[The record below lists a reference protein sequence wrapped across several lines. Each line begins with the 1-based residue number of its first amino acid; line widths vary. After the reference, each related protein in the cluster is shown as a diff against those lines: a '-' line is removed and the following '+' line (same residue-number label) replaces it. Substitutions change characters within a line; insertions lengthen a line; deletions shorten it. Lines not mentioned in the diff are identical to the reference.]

1 MLGARTGTT
10 TDEEVTMLRILRR
23 RPSPAL
29 VIACTALLIALTG
42 TSIAAVEA
50 VPKNSVGSA
59 QLKNNA
65 VTAAKIAS
73 NAVTSAKIASNA
85 VTSAKVQN
93 GTLSS
98 ADFAAGVL
106 PAPTDAFMRFLNGP
120 IAIPISS
127 TTLTTLSV
135 PQAGNYVI
143 SGKAYVA
150 GAVDLTAT
158 CRLTAGGDF
167 DESQATAHNSLSLLV
182 GHNFTAGG
190 TADFACS
197 GGLGITA
204 NFIKLSAIKVANLT
218 NSG

>member
-1 MLGARTGTT
+1 
-10 TDEEVTMLRILRR
+10 VLRILRH

-29 VIACTALLIALTG
+29 VISCTALLIALTG

-50 VPKNSVGSA
+50 VPNNSVGTA

-65 VTAAKIAS
+65 VTAAKIASNAVTAAKIPS

-85 VTSAKVQN
+85 VTSAKVQD
-93 GTLSS
+93 GTLSA

-143 SGKAYVA
+143 SGKAYIA

-158 CRLTAGGDF
+158 CRITAGGDF
-167 DESQATAHNSLSLLV
+167 DESQATAHNSVSLLV

>member
-1 MLGARTGTT
+1 MR
-10 TDEEVTMLRILRR
+10 RIIRH
-23 RPSPAL
+23 RPSPAM

-50 VPKNSVGSA
+50 SVPKNSVGSA

-85 VTSAKVQN
+85 VTSAKVAN
-93 GTLSS
+93 GTLTSS
-98 ADFAAGVL
+98 DFASGVL
-106 PAPTDAFMRFLNGP
+106 PASVNAFIRFLNGP
-120 IAIPISS
+120 IAIPITS
-127 TTLTTLSV
+127 TNLTTLSV
-135 PQAGNYVI
+135 PEAGNYVL
-143 SGKAYVA
+143 SAKAYVT
-150 GAVDLTAT
+150 GAVDNTAT

-167 DESQATAHNSLSLLV
+167 DESEAKPGNTLSLLV
-182 GHNFTAGG
+182 GHNFTASG

-204 NFIKLSAIKVANLT
+204 NSIKISAIKVANLT

>member
-1 MLGARTGTT
+1 M
-10 TDEEVTMLRILRR
+10 
-23 RPSPAL
+23 

-50 VPKNSVGSA
+50 SVPKNSVGSA
-59 QLKNNA
+59 QLKSNAVVAAKIASNA

-85 VTSAKVQN
+85 VTNAKVQD
-93 GTLSS
+93 GTLT
-98 ADFAAGVL
+98 AAKLASGVL
-106 PAPTDAFMRFLNGP
+106 PASVDAFIRFLNGP
-120 IAIPISS
+120 IAIPVTS
-127 TTLTTLSV
+127 TNLTTLSV

-143 SGKAYVA
+143 SAKAYVS
-150 GAVDLTAT
+150 GAAANTAT

-167 DESQATAHNSLSLLV
+167 DESQAKDGNTLSLIV
-182 GHNFTAGG
+182 GHNFTASG

-204 NFIKLSAIKVANLT
+204 NFIKISAIKVANLT

>member
-1 MLGARTGTT
+1 MH
-10 TDEEVTMLRILRR
+10 RIIRH
-23 RPSPAL
+23 RPSPAM

-50 VPKNSVGSA
+50 SVPKNSVGSA
-59 QLKNNA
+59 QLKSNAVVAAKIASNA

-73 NAVTSAKIASNA
+73 NAVTSAEIASNA
-85 VTSAKVQN
+85 VTNAKVQN
-93 GTLSS
+93 ATLT
-98 ADFAAGVL
+98 AAKFASGVL
-106 PAPTDAFMRFLNGP
+106 PASVDAFMRFLNGP
-120 IAIPISS
+120 IAIPIAS
-127 TTLTTLSV
+127 TNLTTLSV

-143 SGKAYVA
+143 SGKASVS
-150 GAVDLTAT
+150 GAVDNTAT

-167 DESQATAHNSLSLLV
+167 DESQAKPGNTLSLLV
-182 GHNFTAGG
+182 GHNFTASG

-204 NFIKLSAIKVANLT
+204 NFIKISAIKVANLT

>member
-1 MLGARTGTT
+1 VLWVARH
-10 TDEEVTMLRILRR
+10 

-29 VIACTALLIALTG
+29 VIACAALLIALTG
-42 TSIAAVEA
+42 TSIAAVQA
-50 VPKNSVGSA
+50 TVPKNSVGSA
-59 QLKNNA
+59 QLKSNA
-65 VTAAKIAS
+65 VVAAKIAS
-73 NAVTSAKIASNA
+73 NAVVSAKIASNA
-85 VTSAKVQN
+85 VTSAKVAN
-93 GTLSS
+93 GSLTS
-98 ADFAAGVL
+98 ADFASGVL
-106 PAPTDAFMRFLNGP
+106 PPSDAFMRFLNGP
-120 IAIPISS
+120 LAIPISS

-143 SGKAYVA
+143 SGKAYID

-167 DESQATAHNSLSLLV
+167 DESQATTHNSISLLV
-182 GHNFTAGG
+182 GHNFTGGG

-204 NFIKLSAIKVANLT
+204 NFIKLSAMKVANLT

>member
-1 MLGARTGTT
+1 MN
-10 TDEEVTMLRILRR
+10 RIIAH
-23 RPSPAL
+23 RPSPAM
-29 VIACTALLIALTG
+29 VIACAALLIALTG
-42 TSIAAVEA
+42 TSIAAVQA

-73 NAVTSAKIASNA
+73 NAVTAAKIASNA
-85 VTSAKVQN
+85 VASAEIASNAVTNAKVQN
-93 GTLSS
+93 GTLTA
-98 ADFAAGVL
+98 ADFASGVL
-106 PAPTDAFMRFLNGP
+106 PASVDAFMRFLNGP

-127 TTLTTLSV
+127 TNLTTLSV

-143 SGKAYVA
+143 SGKAYVS

-167 DESQATAHNSLSLLV
+167 DESQAKAGNTLSLLV
-182 GHNFTAGG
+182 GHNFTAAG
-190 TADFACS
+190 TADFSCS

-204 NFIKLSAIKVANLT
+204 NFIKISAIKVANLT
-218 NSG
+218 SSG

>member
-1 MLGARTGTT
+1 MH
-10 TDEEVTMLRILRR
+10 RIIGH
-23 RPSPAL
+23 RPSPAM

-42 TSIAAVEA
+42 TSIAAVQA

-73 NAVTSAKIASNA
+73 NAVTAAKIASNA
-85 VTSAKVQN
+85 VTNAKVQN
-93 GTLSS
+93 GTLTA
-98 ADFAAGVL
+98 ADFASGVL
-106 PAPTDAFMRFLNGP
+106 PASVDAFMRFLNGP
-120 IAIPISS
+120 IAIPIAS
-127 TTLTTLSV
+127 TNLTTLSV

-143 SGKAYVA
+143 SAKAYVS
-150 GAVDLTAT
+150 GVDVTAT

-167 DESQATAHNSLSLLV
+167 DESEAKAGNTLSLLV

-204 NFIKLSAIKVANLT
+204 NFIKISAIKVANLT
-218 NSG
+218 SSG

>member
-1 MLGARTGTT
+1 M
-10 TDEEVTMLRILRR
+10 
-23 RPSPAL
+23 
-29 VIACTALLIALTG
+29 VIACTALLIALPG

-50 VPKNSVGSA
+50 TVPKNSVGSA

-65 VTAAKIAS
+65 VTSAKIASNAVTSAKIAS

-85 VTSAKVQN
+85 VTSAKVAS
-93 GTLSS
+93 GTLTSD
-98 ADFAAGVL
+98 DFASGVL
-106 PAPTDAFMRFLNGP
+106 PASVDAFMRFLNGP
-120 IAIPISS
+120 IAIPIAS
-127 TTLTTLSV
+127 TNLTTLSV

-143 SGKAYVA
+143 SAKAYVT
-150 GAVDLTAT
+150 GAVANTAT

-167 DESQATAHNSLSLLV
+167 DESEATPGNTLSLLV
-182 GHNFTAGG
+182 GHNYTVGG

-204 NFIKLSAIKVANLT
+204 NFIKISAIKVANLT

>member
-1 MLGARTGTT
+1 VHRLIRH
-10 TDEEVTMLRILRR
+10 
-23 RPSPAL
+23 RPSPAM

-50 VPKNSVGSA
+50 TVPKNSVGSA
-59 QLKNNA
+59 QLKSNA

-85 VTSAKVQN
+85 VTSAKVAN
-93 GTLSS
+93 GTLTSS
-98 ADFAAGVL
+98 DFASGVL
-106 PAPTDAFMRFLNGP
+106 PAPVNGFIRFLNGP
-120 IAIPISS
+120 IAIPIAS
-127 TTLTTLSV
+127 TNLTTLSV
-135 PQAGNYVI
+135 PDAGNYVL
-143 SGKAYVA
+143 SAKAYVTGVA
-150 GAVDLTAT
+150 ANTAT

-167 DESQATAHNSLSLLV
+167 DESQAKDGNTLSLIV
-182 GHNFTAGG
+182 GHNFTASG

-204 NFIKLSAIKVANLT
+204 NSIKISAIKVANLT

>member
-1 MLGARTGTT
+1 VHCFIRH
-10 TDEEVTMLRILRR
+10 
-23 RPSPAL
+23 RPSPAM

-50 VPKNSVGSA
+50 TVPKNSVGSA
-59 QLKNNA
+59 QLKSNA

-85 VTSAKVQN
+85 VTSAKVAN
-93 GTLSS
+93 GTLTSS
-98 ADFAAGVL
+98 DFASGVL
-106 PAPTDAFMRFLNGP
+106 PAAVNGFVRFLNGP
-120 IAIPISS
+120 IAIPITS
-127 TTLTTLSV
+127 TNLTTLSV
-135 PQAGNYVI
+135 PDAGNYVL
-143 SGKAYVA
+143 SAKAYVA
-150 GAVDLTAT
+150 GAVDNTAT

-167 DESQATAHNSLSLLV
+167 DESQAKPGNTLSLIV
-182 GHNFTAGG
+182 GHNFTASG

-204 NFIKLSAIKVANLT
+204 NFIKISAIKVANLT

>member
-1 MLGARTGTT
+1 MHRFI
-10 TDEEVTMLRILRR
+10 RH
-23 RPSPAL
+23 RPSPAM

-50 VPKNSVGSA
+50 TVPKNSVGSA
-59 QLKNNA
+59 QLKSNA

-85 VTSAKVQN
+85 VTSAKVAS
-93 GTLSS
+93 GTLTSS
-98 ADFAAGVL
+98 DFASGVL
-106 PAPTDAFMRFLNGP
+106 PAPVNGLIRFLNGP
-120 IAIPISS
+120 IAIPIAS
-127 TTLTTLSV
+127 TNLTTLSV
-135 PQAGNYVI
+135 PDAGNYVI
-143 SGKAYVA
+143 SAKAYVA
-150 GAVDLTAT
+150 GAVDNTAT

-167 DESQATAHNSLSLLV
+167 DESQAKPGNTLSLIV
-182 GHNFTAGG
+182 GHNFTASG

-204 NFIKLSAIKVANLT
+204 NFIKISAIKVANLT